1 MVSPTL
7 LVLAAG
13 MGSRYGG
20 LKELDPVGPDGES
33 ILDYSIHDAHKAG
46 FGKVVFVIRKE
57 IEEPFKRRVGPR
69 FEKRIAVEY
78 VFQELGKLLPGF
90 SAPAGRTAPWGTT
103 HAILMAANSIHEPFA
118 VINCHD
124 FYGADSYRAL
134 ARHFQSGTEDY
145 AMVGYVLRKTLSEFG
160 VVARGI
166 CQADDKGFL
175 QKIVEL
181 KNIERA
187 GGHATNTDADGV
199 ETRLAGDEV
208 VSMNMWGFTPRV
220 FPQLHQHFQKFL
232 QQNGADLQA
241 ECYIPDTVNE
251 LLVEGETRVKVLR
264 AQDTC
269 FGITY
274 REDHP
279 RAVEAI
285 RRLIEAGNYPKRLW

>member
-1 MVSPTL
+1 
-7 LVLAAG
+7 

-33 ILDYSIHDAHKAG
+33 ILDYSIHDAHHAG

-199 ETRLAGDEV
+199 ETRLAGDEA

-285 RRLIEAGNYPKRLW
+285 SRLIEAGNYPKRLW

>member
-1 MVSPTL
+1 
-7 LVLAAG
+7 

-33 ILDYSIHDAHKAG
+33 ILDYSIHDAHHAG

-232 QQNGADLQA
+232 QQSGADLQA

>member
-1 MVSPTL
+1 MVTPAL

-20 LKELDPVGPDGES
+20 LKELDPVGPDGET
-33 ILDYSIHDAHKAG
+33 ILDYSIHDAHRAG

-57 IEEPFKRRVGPR
+57 IEQPFKKLVGPR
-69 FEKRIAVEY
+69 FAKRITVEY

-90 SAPAGRTAPWGTT
+90 SAPPARTRPWGTT
-103 HAILMAANSIHEPFA
+103 HAILMAANTIHEPFA
-118 VINCHD
+118 VTNCHD
-124 FYGADSYRAL
+124 FYGADSYRTL
-134 ARHFQSGTEDY
+134 AHHFQSSTEDY

-160 VVARGI
+160 ATARGV
-166 CQADDKGFL
+166 CQVDDSGFL
-175 QKIVEL
+175 QRIVEL
-181 KNIERA
+181 KNVERE
-187 GGHATNTDADGV
+187 GGHATNTDADGL
-199 ETRLAGDEV
+199 ETRLTGDEV

-251 LLVEGETRVKVLR
+251 LLVDGEAKVKLLR
-264 AQDTC
+264 AHDAC

-285 RRLIEAGNYPKRLW
+285 RRLIEAGSYPKRLW